1 MMYSVKEISVL
12 VNEAIKKRKFPTEP
26 AELYEPLEY
35 IMQLEGKRFRP
46 CLLLLAK
53 NLFSNEISDSI
64 DLAVAVEYFHTFTL
78 IHDDIMDDAP
88 LRRGKPTI
96 HEKWNSNIAI
106 LSGDVMFVAA
116 FELISSAP
124 DKHLSQILRIFNKMA
139 REVCEGQQFDMN
151 FESRK
156 HVTIDEYLK
165 MISLKTAV
173 LLGASLEI
181 GAVLGNAS
189 AVDASHLYHF
199 GLNMGIAF
207 QLRDDMLDVYGS
219 PEIFGKRVG
228 GDILANKKTYL
239 LLKALEEADASVKN
253 QLEGFLTKNYLEPSL
268 KISQVKS
275 IYDSL
280 NIDELAAETINFYSS
295 EAFKHLAGLN
305 LPEERKQILLNFCA
319 EFSKRQS

>member
-12 VNEAIKKRKFPTEP
+12 VNEAIQKRKFPAEP
-26 AELYEPLEY
+26 AELYEPLTY

-53 NLFSNEISDSI
+53 NLFTDEILDSV
-64 DLAVAVEYFHTFTL
+64 DLALAVEYFHTFTL

-88 LRRGKPTI
+88 LRRGMPTI
-96 HEKWNSNIAI
+96 HEKWNNNIAI
-106 LSGDVMFVAA
+106 LSGDVMFVEA
-116 FELISSAP
+116 FELVSSSP
-124 DKHLSQILRIFNKMA
+124 LTHLQQILRIFNKMA
-139 REVCEGQQFDMN
+139 REVCEGQQLDMN

-173 LLGASLEI
+173 LLGTSLEI

-189 AVDASHLYHF
+189 SLEASHLYQF

-219 PEIFGKRVG
+219 PDVFGKRVG

-239 LLKALEEADASVKN
+239 LLKALEEADTAVRT
-253 QLEGFLTKNYLEPSL
+253 QLESFLYAETVEPSV

-280 NIDELAAETINFYSS
+280 NINELAAETINFYST
-295 EAFKHLAGLN
+295 EALKHLAALK
-305 LPEERKQILLNFCA
+305 LPAERKETLLNFCA